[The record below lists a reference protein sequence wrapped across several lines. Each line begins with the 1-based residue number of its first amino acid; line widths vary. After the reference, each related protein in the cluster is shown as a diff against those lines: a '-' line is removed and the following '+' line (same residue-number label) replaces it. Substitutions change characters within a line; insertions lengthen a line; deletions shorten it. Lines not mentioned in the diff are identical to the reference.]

1 MVFMASKIMDALIAR
16 LEADGPARWVDVARQ
31 AGCRSLRL
39 PAKLVYGSR
48 ETPPS
53 RGAPRVET
61 IEPLLIHYKLVSLA
75 ERPRRRRRPDRQPTA

>member
-1 MVFMASKIMDALIAR
+1 MASKIMAALIAR
-16 LEADGPARWVDVARQ
+16 LEADGPGKWVDVARK
-31 AGCRSLRL
+31 AGCRSVRL

-61 IEPLLIHYKLVSLA
+61 IEPLLIHYGLVSLA
-75 ERPRRRRRPDRQPTA
+75 ERPRKRRRPDRQRAA